1 MVTPL
6 APAPAPHLG
15 AGAPPDPAAANHGR
29 PSAHQVLRAPISAR
43 TWREYVYLLVGSVLG
58 ALAFGTLATLVWL
71 SIVTSWLLV
80 GVLLFALH
88 APRRPTVGRSAR
100 ALAAG
105 LLDECVPDASP
116 PAPQARRPGLAGC
129 GVRRRRRL
137 AGGRLRPRVDPGH
150 GRRRLPARPA
160 VGHLRHVDDVPDLV
174 GRRSAPRTSTPPASI
189 RQSGMQIGEFYF
201 DTWPSGASPCPLAGI
216 ALLFVLPWVAHAV
229 ATADRLLVR
238 GLLGPTRTA
247 DRVDDLEVTR
257 AQAVDQ
263 SAATL
268 RRIERDLHDGT
279 QARLVA
285 LAMHLD
291 MARERL
297 ANLPSVPEPGSG
309 DAPGDDAATEVID
322 PTLVAEP
329 PTLPD
334 PAELERARELLERAH
349 RDAIDAIAELREVTR
364 SIHPPALDRGLGD
377 ALATL
382 AARSG
387 VPTELEVRIV
397 SRPSPAIETIA
408 YYCAAELLTNVA
420 KHAGATR
427 AAVAV
432 TAETGV
438 LRVQVSDDGRGG
450 AHLAEGGGLAG
461 LAERVGTVDGH
472 LMLSSPAGGPTVAAV
487 ELPLAAG

>member
-1 MVTPL
+1 MTI
-6 APAPAPHLG
+6 
-15 AGAPPDPAAANHGR
+15 AGAYAL
-29 PSAHQVLRAPISAR
+29 VL
-43 TWREYVYLLVGSVLG
+43 
-58 ALAFGTLATLVWL
+58 
-71 SIVTSWLLV
+71 
-80 GVLLFALH
+80 
-88 APRRPTVGRSAR
+88 
-100 ALAAG
+100 
-105 LLDECVPDASP
+105 
-116 PAPQARRPGLAGC
+116 
-129 GVRRRRRL
+129 
-137 AGGRLRPRVDPGH
+137 
-150 GRRRLPARPA
+150 A
-160 VGHLRHVDDVPDLV
+160 VGHRGDVGHYPIWWSVFDPENTDRAGVVRH
-174 GRRSAPRTSTPPASI
+174 
-189 RQSGMQIGEFYF
+189 SGLQIGELYF
-201 DTWPSGASPCPLAGI
+201 DTWPRALALSAAGI
-216 ALLFVLPWVAHAV
+216 ALLFVIPWVARLF

-238 GLLGPTRTA
+238 GLLGPTRTS

-297 ANLPSVPEPGSG
+297 ANLPSAPEPGSG
-309 DAPGDDAATEVID
+309 VAPRDGDATEVVD

-329 PTLPD
+329 APLPD

-432 TAETGV
+432 TAEAGV

-472 LMLSSPAGGPTVAAV
+472 LTLSSPAGGPTVAAV
-487 ELPLAAG
+487 DLPLAAG